1 MLDVQI
7 QLARKRIASECN
19 GFDPFY
25 NEVMKGLGF
34 NFEPTKPVL
43 RNRDKLSSRFT
54 SASMPSIRFRLKEQ
68 WPFYATAA
76 RAMASNSEARFP
88 AAFKAQPFGGV
99 RTILRGAEG
108 ELCCQ
113 FKASFRFRR
122 RRPLRGRPRGFLL
135 TTPIFCAVTESR
147 PPT

>member
-1 MLDVQI
+1 VTLNASFGFATIEAMLDVQI

-43 RNRDKLSSRFT
+43 RNRYKLSSRFT

-68 WPFYATAA
+68 WPLYATAA

-88 AAFKAQPFGGV
+88 PPSKRNRSVACGRFCGV
-99 RTILRGAEG
+99 
-108 ELCCQ
+108 Q
-113 FKASFRFRR
+113 KASCAASSRLLSAFEDE
-122 RRPLRGRPRGFLL
+122 GRCAGDREV
-135 TTPIFCAVTESR
+135 FC
-147 PPT
+147 